1 MRPKVA
7 PNRATIIG
15 GCLTFVA
22 AVALA
27 FLVFFASEFHS
38 TLALIAL
45 VAFQLCFIWTCAE
58 LLDSTT
64 EDASDDV
71 DPSEGKFSR

>member
-1 MRPKVA
+1 MRPA
-7 PNRATIIG
+7 YPTRATIIG
-15 GCLTFVA
+15 GSLTFA
-22 AVALA
+22 TAGAFAFLA
-27 FLVFFASEFHS
+27 FFTREFYS

-71 DPSEGKFSR
+71 DPSEGNFSR